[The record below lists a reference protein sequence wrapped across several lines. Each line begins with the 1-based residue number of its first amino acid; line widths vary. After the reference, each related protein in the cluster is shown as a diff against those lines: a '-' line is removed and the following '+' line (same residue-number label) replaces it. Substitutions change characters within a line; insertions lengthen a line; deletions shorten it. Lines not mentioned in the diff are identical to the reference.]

1 MAEAS
6 TVPVHAQDANVVVQ
20 GFRGN
25 AKMEIAP
32 SVFIGVAD
40 SEGQWSKF
48 EGELSTENAHILSEE
63 LRKHAE
69 YASNTTTLEEK

>member
-1 MAEAS
+1 
-6 TVPVHAQDANVVVQ
+6 
-20 GFRGN
+20 
-25 AKMEIAP
+25 MEIAP